1 MLLQDIK
8 KANIEEKTDYSKYR
22 TEKED
27 SSGKSDVAK
36 TAATDTRER
45 RPEPVRVEK
54 KVGRNDPCPC
64 GSGKK
69 YKSCHGR

>member
-1 MLLQDIK
+1 MK
-8 KANIEEKTDYSKYR
+8 KATVEEKTDYSKYR

-27 SSGKSDVAK
+27 SSSKSK
-36 TAATDTRER
+36 PSTPGTTDTRER
-45 RPEPVRVEK
+45 SKAEPVRVEK
-54 KVGRNDPCPC
+54 IAGRNDPCPC

>member
-1 MLLQDIK
+1 MK

-27 SSGKSDVAK
+27 SSGKTDSSNAG
-36 TAATDTRER
+36 ATDTRER
-45 RPEPVRVEK
+45 RSEPVRVEK
-54 KVGRNDPCPC
+54 KAGRNDPCPC

-69 YKSCHGR
+69 FKSCHGK